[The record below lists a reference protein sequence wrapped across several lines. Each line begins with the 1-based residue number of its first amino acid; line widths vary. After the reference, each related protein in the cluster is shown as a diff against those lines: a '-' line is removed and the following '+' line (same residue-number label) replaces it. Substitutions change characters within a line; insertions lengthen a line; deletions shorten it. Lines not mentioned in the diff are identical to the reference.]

1 MSQYTNL
8 LATINAQIKANGVG
22 AITGPLLNAVLRQ
35 MVSVLGDGYRL
46 VGVAAPGDNP
56 GTPDNQVAYL
66 AGQDGTYTNFGGITL
81 SGEVAL
87 LVWGASW
94 SKQSLFSIDSA
105 VTPGSGNPVSSDAV
119 NAALAALED
128 EYQKLVPTAVEGH
141 LAEFDGSGQVRDAG
155 VSLDELPANFAACIY
170 DRRSA
175 GTPQSP
181 YTFRQSGG
189 DGVNYLKSIKGR
201 TLVWNQLVQNG
212 DFSTNTKWRSG
223 ASGNSLTYGT
233 KMVTLTCTIEQS
245 ASGVISQPIDLISGH
260 TYIVTYDVKC
270 SKVGNYFG
278 GYLGSPTQWLPSFE
292 FTGQRQTISALITAA
307 ADKTYLHIGPYKNSH
322 PSSASF
328 TNGDTVEFYSCYL
341 IDLTLLGWVPSS
353 ASEFRAVYPLSYY
366 SYTPALLIN
375 NAATD
380 LESTGFNQW
389 DEEWE
394 DGAYNTSTGEKIVSA
409 GYIRSVNAIKVL
421 PGVNYYI
428 KKTATFATRVLQ
440 YDSSGNYLGYYSPA
454 TAGAGEVLSFVE
466 NTAYVRFHIYQ
477 ATYNHDICINISDP
491 SRNGTYEPYW
501 KATRHLGL
509 DNIQAKEVGS
519 DTIVTINGLD
529 GVGDNVDLLKDG
541 KTLIKNRARVD
552 LGDLNWTAYRS
563 DLSPTIY
570 PYGFAGSVNIPGKK
584 GGYDD
589 SLSSKYAVA
598 QNGSFKT
605 DKTIVLHESNDTAYV
620 VDSSLIGKTAAEVK
634 AALSGVILDYPL
646 ATPKEYELVEPIQPM
661 LEVDELGTEKRLPED
676 TADAVNAPFESDSNY
691 SVSVANLVRK
701 LSE

>member
-119 NAALAALED
+119 GAALAALAG
-128 EYQKLVPTAVEGH
+128 EYQKLVPRAEEGH
-141 LAEFDGSGQVRDAG
+141 LAEFDGAGQVRDAG
-155 VSLDELPANFAACIY
+155 VSLDELPANFAACLY

-212 DFSTNTKWRSG
+212 NLSDGIADWAAYRATVTLSDGVAKITPTAADNFAGFASPAGTLKWIEGHKYLFFALVKGTSGIELSFSAYYGGLAAPIRIT
-223 ASGNSLTYGT
+223 ASGNW
-233 KMVTLTCTIEQS
+233 EQL
-245 ASGVISQPIDLISGH
+245 SG
-260 TYIVTYDVKC
+260 IVTAG
-270 SKVGNYFG
+270 STMA
-278 GYLGSPTQWLPSFE
+278 GYA
-292 FTGQRQTISALITAA
+292 ALRVEVVQA
-307 ADKTYLHIGPYKNSH
+307 ADANLD
-322 PSSASF
+322 A
-328 TNGDTVEFYSCYL
+328 FYVRSVFCV
-341 IDLTLLGWVPSS
+341 DLTLLGWVPSS
-353 ASEFRAVYPLSYY
+353 VSEFRAVYRLPYFA
-366 SYTPALLIN
+366 YTPALLIN
-375 NAATD
+375 NAATA

-389 DEEWE
+389 DEELE
-394 DGAYNTSTGEKIVSA
+394 EGILNADGTVTPTSGRYCSKNYIPCGLASKYYFNLEGSANFNTICYYDANFALVGYEQSRKGERTIPSGAVWAKF
-409 GYIRSVNAIKVL
+409 GLY
-421 PGVNYYI
+421 
-428 KKTATFATRVLQ
+428 
-440 YDSSGNYLGYYSPA
+440 SSY
-454 TAGAGEVLSFVE
+454 AGE
-466 NTAYVRFHIYQ
+466 N
-477 ATYNHDICINISDP
+477 ICINISDA

-509 DNIQAKEVGS
+509 DSIQAKEVGS

-552 LGDLNWTAYRS
+552 LGSLTWVLRSGSSHTFDTSTDTSGITNSILKPATAETPKVASSRYTPASRS
-563 DLSPTIY
+563 AQELDTIDKSI
-570 PYGFAGSVNIPGKK
+570 GVTTT
-584 GGYDD
+584 GY
-589 SLSSKYAVA
+589 LVI
-598 QNGSFKT
+598 T
-605 DKTIVLHESNDTAYV
+605 DTAYT
-620 VDSSLIGKTAAEVK
+620 DPAAFKTAMA
-634 AALSGVILDYPL
+634 GVMLDYPV

-676 TADAVNAPFESDSNY
+676 TAAAVNAPFESDSNY